1 MQATA
6 SALLLGLGPVHAPIF
21 ANPPPPLP
29 LAIRSQGARWT
40 PMVGNGGQGLRRKV
54 IMSGSVNMTDRL
66 AESMRVIR
74 RGVEPWV
81 ASTDIL

>member
-1 MQATA
+1 MLP
-6 SALLLGLGPVHAPIF
+6 SSLIL
-21 ANPPPPLP
+21 PPP

-81 ASTDIL
+81 ASTDILELAMAKRPMFEWLNN